1 MPDKYIILTLVAIA
15 TLQISNNFQKQEQNT
30 FKTKLSFKKFLF
42 SVLCGQFL
50 SYTMIEGPKS

>member
-30 FKTKLSFKKFLF
+30 FKTQLSFKKFLF
-42 SVLCGQFL
+42 FSFMWSVF
-50 SYTMIEGPKS
+50 IIHNDRRP